1 MPARNQDGLR
11 CYNSTEAVFDTVDEP
26 DCAPPRRSHGWW
38 YLGAKHEDNFEDVR
52 QRFGTLLGVN
62 FSDTF
67 DPNKTICTPRFGPD
81 DYILDLNYEANG
93 CGPRNYVHTE
103 CVEDTGVKPAGLFH
117 DPTDRVLKKL
127 NALLPVEWH
136 AGAKNFSRSL
146 KFLLLKDCPAY
157 IDDLNQLLGFPG
169 EPEATYTTPSD
180 VHPPEDTWHAHG
192 VLDGAV
198 HDAAVPRNMPIF
210 HPAVVGSTDI

>member
-81 DYILDLNYEANG
+81 DYILGATNPATGYYCQSLYRGSVIVYRRRADGGYE
-93 CGPRNYVHTE
+93 VHAKAA
-103 CVEDTGVKPAGLFH
+103 D
-117 DPTDRVLKKL
+117 
-127 NALLPVEWH
+127 LPVYYN
-136 AGAKNFSRSL
+136 AVQKAV
-146 KFLLLKDCPAY
+146 Y
-157 IDDLNQLLGFPG
+157 ID
-169 EPEATYTTPSD
+169 
-180 VHPPEDTWHAHG
+180 
-192 VLDGAV
+192 
-198 HDAAVPRNMPIF
+198 MP
-210 HPAVVGSTDI
+210 